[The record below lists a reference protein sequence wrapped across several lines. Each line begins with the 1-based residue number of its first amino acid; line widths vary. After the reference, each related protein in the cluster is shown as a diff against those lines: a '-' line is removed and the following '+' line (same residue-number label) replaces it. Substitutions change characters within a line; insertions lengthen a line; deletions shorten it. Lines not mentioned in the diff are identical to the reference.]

1 MSAFPDELISAL
13 VAAGFYVLRT
23 DHRDSGQSDY
33 EAQHSGLVPR
43 LASGDRHD
51 PKLGLA
57 SLFCQI

>member
-33 EAQHSGLVPR
+33 EAQHSGLVPSVADTIPNQGSAQ
-43 LASGDRHD
+43 LA
-51 PKLGLA
+51 A
-57 SLFCQI
+57 